1 MVAVF
6 PPGMLAKHRT
16 VHRVETYR
24 FSATRTI
31 SDYPLLIGEI
41 LFRSERARRRAQ
53 RKNILYEI
61 KRIFGL
67 TSAIKKQPSKSPQF
81 VGEKEQEIGST

>member
-1 MVAVF
+1 
-6 PPGMLAKHRT
+6 MLAKHRT
-16 VHRVETYR
+16 VHTAETYR

-41 LFRSERARRRAQ
+41 LFRSELARRRAQ

-67 TSAIKKQPSKSPQF
+67 TSAIEKKPSKSPPF
-81 VGEKEQEIGST
+81 VGEKEREIGST

>member
-1 MVAVF
+1 
-6 PPGMLAKHRT
+6 MLAKHRT
-16 VHRVETYR
+16 IHWVETYR

-41 LFRSERARRRAQ
+41 LFRSELARGQAK

-61 KRIFGL
+61 RHRL
-67 TSAIKKQPSKSPQF
+67 TSYYRKGTVQTASMLGQKRQEVESP
-81 VGEKEQEIGST
+81 